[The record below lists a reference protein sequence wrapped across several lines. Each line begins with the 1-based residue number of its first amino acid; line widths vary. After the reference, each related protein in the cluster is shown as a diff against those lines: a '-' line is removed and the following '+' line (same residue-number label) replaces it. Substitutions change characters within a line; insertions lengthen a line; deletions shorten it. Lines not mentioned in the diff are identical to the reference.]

1 MHPHRQ
7 QHWCLGA
14 VNAAFVARM
23 EDVLAVYERPHD
35 PLFPVV
41 CFDERPCVLHGQPV
55 EPLPPVPAQPA
66 VGEQPAKAG
75 RSRRESSTYVRQGT
89 ACLLA
94 LATGIG
100 QQAAGR
106 AVGLSRQ
113 TVSELRRRYEAGG
126 WQFAL
131 TEAPRSGT
139 PPRFDGSQRAA
150 LTALACTPAPVGHS
164 RWTLRLLADKAVEL
178 ALVDAI
184 SYETVAQVLKKTN
197 CSLTASNTGAWGQ

>member
-1 MHPHRQ
+1 MARPITSFALPAADQAALENFTRTG
-7 QHWCLGA
+7 CRPVRA
-14 VNAAFVARM
+14 VR
-23 EDVLAVYERPHD
+23 R
-35 PLFPVV
+35 
-41 CFDERPCVLHGQPV
+41 
-55 EPLPPVPAQPA
+55 AQA
-66 VGEQPAKAG
+66 
-75 RSRRESSTYVRQGT
+75 
-89 ACLLA
+89 LLA

-139 PPRFDGSQRAA
+139 PPRFDGPQRAA
-150 LTALACTPAPVGHS
+150 LTALACTPAPMGHR

-184 SYETVAQVLKKTN
+184 SHETVAQVLKKTS
-197 CSLTASNTGAWGQ
+197 CSLTASNTGAWGR